1 MKSPYG
7 VPMSGVL
14 HPEGPEPAQT
24 YWLRRALVL
33 VALLILV
40 LVSVGVAGAM
50 GATRQGAAQD
60 PAAVPSASVS
70 GTASD
75 ATSTP
80 PSGSSGSG
88 PSGADPG
95 SARSPS
101 PSPSTSSA
109 ANKADKADKAG
120 PAAAAIATC
129 NPENLKLTVAGK
141 QMLKVNKPAGFTV
154 TVRND
159 GDENC
164 RLNLTRND
172 FELKVTTGKKLLWS
186 SKACSTAT
194 FLVAAKL
201 DLDQSMSWAMLWD
214 GRGVAAGCSQPGPEL
229 KRGTYLTT
237 ATLTGVKPAELPV
250 TLRP

>member
-1 MKSPYG
+1 MSPYG

-50 GATRQGAAQD
+50 GATRQGASQD
-60 PAAVPSASVS
+60 PAAVTSAPASSAASTSSAGSPGPS
-70 GTASD
+70 
-75 ATSTP
+75 
-80 PSGSSGSG
+80 
-88 PSGADPG
+88 PSGADPS

-109 ANKADKADKAG
+109 VDKSR
-120 PAAAAIATC
+120 PAAAIALC
-129 NPENLKLTVAGK
+129 NPKNLKLAVAGK

-159 GDENC
+159 GDATC
-164 RLNLTRND
+164 RVNLTRND

-201 DLDQSMSWAMLWD
+201 DLDQSVSWAMLWD
-214 GRGVAAGCSQPGPEL
+214 GRGVAAGCTQPGPEV